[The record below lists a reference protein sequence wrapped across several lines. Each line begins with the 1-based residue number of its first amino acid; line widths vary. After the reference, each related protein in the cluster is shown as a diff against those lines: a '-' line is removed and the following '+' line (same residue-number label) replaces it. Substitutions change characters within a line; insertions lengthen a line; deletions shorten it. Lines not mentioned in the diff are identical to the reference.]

1 MKVVAAAGRIVSAAA
16 LLALGGC
23 DGVDGMKSA
32 SGTSMGTSYAV
43 HARCSDGVPEDSI
56 AALLA
61 RINRQMS
68 TYDEASELSQFNRAP
83 VGVAVPASIE
93 LATVTA
99 LAQQVAD
106 RTGGALDVTV
116 APLVA
121 LWGFGA
127 RAVARPPDAPEPDAA
142 TLRSTRAVVGY
153 RRLEASLEPPRLRK
167 LAPVTLDLSALA
179 KGYAVDRIA
188 ALLAASNCQSYL
200 VELGGEV
207 RVRGLNARGQPWR
220 IGIEPPAA
228 GQPAVRLLMKRAGA
242 VATSGDYRQTR
253 SGTDGVRMTHIIDPR
268 TGRPVRH
275 RLASATVVAS
285 TAILADAYATALMV
299 LGEADGLA
307 FAERNDL
314 AALLIRRTEG
324 GFAVDQTSAMAAY
337 QPSPLP

>member
-1 MKVVAAAGRIVSAAA
+1 
-16 LLALGGC
+16 
-23 DGVDGMKSA
+23 MKSA

-43 HARCSDGVPEDSI
+43 HARCPDGVPEDSI
-56 AALLA
+56 ATLLA

-68 TYDEASELSQFNRAP
+68 TYDEASELSLFNRAP

-93 LATVTA
+93 LATVTV
-99 LAQQVAD
+99 LAQQVAA
-106 RTGGALDVTV
+106 RTAGAFDVTV

-127 RAVARPPDAPEPDAA
+127 EAVARSPDAPEPDAA
-142 TLRSTRAVVGY
+142 ELRSTRAVVGY
-153 RRLEASLEPPRLRK
+153 RRLEASLGPPRLRK

-188 ALLAASNCQSYL
+188 DLLAASNCQSYL

-228 GQPAVRLLMKRAGA
+228 GQPAYRLLMMQAGA

-253 SGTDGVRMTHIIDPR
+253 PSDDGERIAHIIDPR

-275 RLASATVVAS
+275 QLASATVVAP
-285 TAILADAYATALMV
+285 TAVLADAYATALMV
-299 LGEADGLA
+299 LGEVDGLA

-314 AALLIRRTEG
+314 AALLVRRAKG
-324 GFAVDQTSAMAAY
+324 GFVVDQTSAMAAY